1 MKENGM
7 AHWTISY
14 ETNTYLLKCTKVMGY
29 NCEAAINRWNNTAL
43 HNHFLSQGTHLL
55 YLEHPHYPNFFLHL
69 NTFIR
74 GYSQNQPDFLT
85 LPEQW
90 QLNIYLWANTWRI
103 NNKTRFK
110 PVHIQLQLVQ
120 TYKWLNICLWK
131 HFIKWKL
138 FEFLRVF
145 YRRKEQ
151 AGLTNVTR

>member
-1 MKENGM
+1 
-7 AHWTISY
+7 
-14 ETNTYLLKCTKVMGY
+14 MGY

-90 QLNIYLWANTWRI
+90 QLNILQNM
-103 NNKTRFK
+103 
-110 PVHIQLQLVQ
+110 QLQIL
-120 TYKWLNICLWK
+120 
-131 HFIKWKL
+131 KL
-138 FEFLRVF
+138 CSWS
-145 YRRKEQ
+145 YR
-151 AGLTNVTR
+151 GC